1 MVDNAL
7 RCIEDDYPALVNLAK
22 AMGVL
27 DENGNAVAGIT
38 WDYIGYK
45 YVGTPPGEG
54 ETDTRTILSNAQ
66 GKKYVHINVRT
77 PFSVG
82 QAAAEA
88 AAVNPAIA
96 VALGDPSRFFV
107 TDSNGLPVDP
117 VVPMRVFL

>member
-7 RCIEDDYPALVNLAK
+7 KCIESDYPALITLAK

-27 DENGNAVAGIT
+27 DNNGNAIPGVA

-45 YVGTPPGEG
+45 YYEDGS
-54 ETDTRTILSNAQ
+54 ILKDGQ
-66 GKKYVHINVRT
+66 GNKYVHINVRT

-88 AAVNPAIA
+88 AASSPAIA
-96 VALGDPSRFFV
+96 AALGDPSRFFV
-107 TDSNGLPVDP
+107 TDGAGNSIDP
-117 VVPMRVFL
+117 VVPMRSFL